1 MSLTP
6 HPRDPDNE
14 SASQIS
20 TRSDAVHDRVQE
32 HLAALDQRY
41 TSGRRR
47 LIELLVAT
55 SRPASLP
62 ELLALD
68 PSIPQSSLYR
78 NLDMLERTGLVRR
91 LATGGE
97 HARFEF
103 AEPLLAHHHH
113 LICVSCGLIEDVT
126 FADAV
131 EIAVDDA
138 LHEAALDYGFEP
150 LHHSLDLHGRCSDCT
165 TQN

>member
-1 MSLTP
+1 MSTTP
-6 HPRDPDNE
+6 RRQDPDMDPAPRI
-14 SASQIS
+14 SA
-20 TRSDAVHDRVQE
+20 RSAAVHDRVQE
-32 HLAALDQRY
+32 HLADLDQRY

-62 ELLALD
+62 ELLELD

-91 LATGGE
+91 LTTGGE

-131 EIAVDDA
+131 ETAVDDA

-150 LHHSLDLHGRCSDCT
+150 LHHSIDLHGHCSDCAA
-165 TQN
+165 QN